1 MAVADLVLYLN
12 IRAYFCLRNGW
23 KTSVVMSDWNNNYPP
38 TPRHVFAEWLVAL
51 KVALR
56 AMRSAYALC
65 AMCYA
70 LCLCVMLPM
79 HYATISLCVVRDVL
93 YAMQKGQSVFVT
105 SAQHVSSEVFLFAKQ
120 EHPQA
125 VQLNQVCRRLIN

>member
-1 MAVADLVLYLN
+1 
-12 IRAYFCLRNGW
+12 
-23 KTSVVMSDWNNNYPP
+23 MSDWNNKYPP
-38 TPRHVFAEWLVAL
+38 TPRHVFAERLVAL

-70 LCLCVMLPM
+70 LCLCVMLRRFPM

-93 YAMQKGQSVFVT
+93 YAMQKQRVGQSVFVT